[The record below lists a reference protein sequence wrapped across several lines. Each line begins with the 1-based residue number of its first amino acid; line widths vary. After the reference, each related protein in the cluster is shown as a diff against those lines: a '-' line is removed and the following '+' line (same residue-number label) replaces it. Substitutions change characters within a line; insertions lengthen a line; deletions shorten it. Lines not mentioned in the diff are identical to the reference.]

1 MGLWGSPYTVQ
12 FWLTPYQRKSSFP
25 ETEEKVRRLK
35 RKNAELAVIA
45 KRLEERAQKLQ
56 ETNMRVVRTD
66 CGVEAWVTWEGWAT
80 RSLLGSHRL
89 TTQESGSPG
98 APKRDKC
105 WPWRGLK
112 VSVATRGKGVD
123 EEAPEKSGSRILD

>member
-1 MGLWGSPYTVQ
+1 MGLRDSPYTVQ
-12 FWLTPYQRKSSFP
+12 FWLTPCQRKSSFP

-66 CGVEAWVTWEGWAT
+66 CGVEAWVTWEEENQGWAT
-80 RSLLGSHRL
+80 RSGLGSHRL
-89 TTQESGSPG
+89 TTQESRSPG
-98 APKRDKC
+98 
-105 WPWRGLK
+105 
-112 VSVATRGKGVD
+112 
-123 EEAPEKSGSRILD
+123 GS

>member
-1 MGLWGSPYTVQ
+1 MGCFVHSPI
-12 FWLTPYQRKSSFP
+12 LADPCQRKSSFP

-66 CGVEAWVTWEGWAT
+66 CWLEAWVTWE
-80 RSLLGSHRL
+80 
-89 TTQESGSPG
+89 EN
-98 APKRDKC
+98 
-105 WPWRGLK
+105 
-112 VSVATRGKGVD
+112 
-123 EEAPEKSGSRILD
+123 